1 MRDILALFRH
11 PHSSNG
17 PTEAING
24 RLETLRGNA
33 MGFANT
39 TSYIQ
44 RCLIHSRQNKD
55 ILTHYPEKSLI
66 RDQNSDY
73 TDQNG
78 EHSARHPYASLT
90 RAVPLSG

>member
-1 MRDILALFRH
+1 ILALFRH
-11 PHSSNG
+11 PRSSNG

-44 RCLIHSRQNKD
+44 RCLIHSSQLKD
-55 ILTHYPEKSLI
+55 ILTH
-66 RDQNSDY
+66 
-73 TDQNG
+73 
-78 EHSARHPYASLT
+78 
-90 RAVPLSG
+90 

>member
-1 MRDILALFRH
+1 MMRELIDDLAGPGRYKGCRELASLGRVLRRRMGDTLA

-24 RLETLRGNA
+24 RLETLHGNA

-44 RCLIHSRQNKD
+44 RYPIHSSQLKD
-55 ILTHYPEKSLI
+55 ILTH
-66 RDQNSDY
+66 
-73 TDQNG
+73 
-78 EHSARHPYASLT
+78 
-90 RAVPLSG
+90 

>member
-1 MRDILALFRH
+1 MMRELIDDLNESTRYKGYREFTSLGRVLRRHLHDILALFRH

-17 PTEAING
+17 PTEAINC

-44 RCLIHSRQNKD
+44 RSLIHSSQLKD
-55 ILTHYPEKSLI
+55 ILTY
-66 RDQNSDY
+66 
-73 TDQNG
+73 
-78 EHSARHPYASLT
+78 
-90 RAVPLSG
+90 